1 MSKKYDRRKFREALR
16 PLVAKMEVGVM
27 TSNVVLVCMRAAD
40 FDPDSNALWELEAN
54 KSAVRQDVRCS
65 GCGSALAVSN
75 AAYATYT
82 AMDKR
87 PKASCMQCVISMAEK
102 EGTP

>member
-1 MSKKYDRRKFREALR
+1 MKPKYDRHKFREALR
-16 PLVAKMEVGVM
+16 PLVAKMEVGAM
-27 TSNVVLVCMRAAD
+27 TSDVVLLCTRASD
-40 FDPDSNALWELEAN
+40 FDPDSNSLWELEAN

-75 AAYATYT
+75 GAYANYT

-87 PKASCMQCVISMAEK
+87 PRASCMQCVLDVAK
-102 EGTP
+102 EEA